1 MPAKTRYLTVFLL
14 QPEIR
19 EFEEAIDS
27 TRPLEQHELRDDL
40 PFEGRL
46 YIEPRAPSVP
56 SWLRFVADG
65 VDGDVGDYLN
75 SSTAA
80 VLLFRVEDRILALT
94 FGFGRNLLADGSY
107 ELDFGLK
114 VALNTVNAD
123 RLRSV
128 EIKVVEEMVLNR
140 RVQASRGTSPG
151 TFGLDTGRDILR
163 AVTGEPD
170 DTTLAKRVT
179 GADALAIATKVE
191 LDEVGLLGERLI
203 EAYQDTRYQQRFSW
217 IDHVRVVRGREVT
230 DELNARLLQ
239 DLRSSTAD
247 LLYLAPP
254 ELLDWSNLGGFIYT
268 RGDPSAPHLELD
280 LMDYLVNVDVDE
292 LDVDDLK
299 RHRVKAMAAD
309 TGESRDEWSVY
320 KCLVYETRHDGGV
333 YLLSEG
339 RWFAVARDFSE
350 EVRERVARIP
360 IADLNLPAALEGEWE
375 RTYNERAVAGK
386 TDVALLD
393 RQLAQ
398 VARERGPI
406 ELCDL
411 FTEERQ
417 FVHVKRKTHSATL
430 SHLFAQGSVAAEAF
444 RQDDGVRDQARAI
457 LNDTHPNLAALINRP
472 QPEEFEVVYGI
483 IAADSNR
490 LPGSLPFFSRLNLL
504 SHVDR
509 LRMLDYKVSVL
520 GIPLVAARA
529 IGRS

>member
-1 MPAKTRYLTVFLL
+1 MSTKTRYLTVFLL

-19 EFEEAIDS
+19 EFEDAVDP

-40 PFEGRL
+40 PYEGRL

-65 VDGDVGDYLN
+65 VEGDVGDYLN

-80 VLLFRVEDRILALT
+80 VLLFRVQERIIALT
-94 FGFGRNLLADGSY
+94 FGFGRNLLADDAY

-123 RLRSV
+123 KLRSV
-128 EIKVVEEMVLNR
+128 ELKVVEEMVLNR
-140 RVQASRGTSPG
+140 RIQASRGTSPG

-170 DTTLAKRVT
+170 DKTLAKRVT

-191 LDEVGLLGERLI
+191 LDQVGILGERLI
-203 EAYQDTRYQQRFSW
+203 EAYRDTRYQQRFSW
-217 IDHVRVVRGREVT
+217 IDHVRVVRSRELIE
-230 DELNARLLQ
+230 ELNARLLQ
-239 DLRSSTAD
+239 DLRSPGAD

-254 ELLDWSNLGGFIYT
+254 ELLDWSNLGGFVYT
-268 RGDPSAPHLELD
+268 RGDLSEPHLELD
-280 LMDYLVNVDVDE
+280 LTDYLLNVDIDE
-292 LDVDDLK
+292 LDVNVLK
-299 RHRVKAMAAD
+299 RHRVKALAAD
-309 TGESRDEWSVY
+309 TGEPRDEWSVY

-360 IADLNLPAALEGEWE
+360 SSEVDLPAALEGEWE
-375 RTYNERAVAGK
+375 RNYNERAVAGR
-386 TDVALLD
+386 TDIALLD
-393 RQLAQ
+393 RQLTQ
-398 VARERGPI
+398 IARERGLI
-406 ELCDL
+406 ELCDF

-417 FVHVKRKTHSATL
+417 FVHIKRKTQSSTL
-430 SHLFAQGSVAAEAF
+430 SHLFAQGSVGAETF
-444 RQDDGVRDQARAI
+444 RQDDGVRDQARAL
-457 LNDTHPNLAALINRP
+457 LNESHPNLAALISRP

-483 IAADSNR
+483 IAADSDR

-509 LRMLDYKVSVL
+509 LRMLDYKVSIV
-520 GIPLVAARA
+520 GIPLVAAKA
-529 IGRS
+529 TDE